1 MKKIFT
7 LLLIVCSLSSFAQ
20 SSLRCYKDLDNDG
33 YGDPNNPVA
42 SIPNQG
48 CPFQTVQDNTDC
60 DDHDASVHMW
70 VWFRDRDHDG
80 YHDGTTIESCT
91 QPDGYIDNPISSVL
105 DCNDTNADIH
115 PIKWYYDHD
124 HDGYAA
130 GEEFY
135 ILSCTQPDA
144 DRSLPEYLLK
154 GWDECSDNDAN
165 IYPRVYY
172 TDADG
177 DGYRSPADPITVC
190 VELDE
195 SKLYLASEFNTLD
208 IDCDDENV
216 LIGPGHE
223 WYKDQDNDGY
233 TDGTILRACVQ
244 PEGYI
249 DSPKRTADAPFLLKI
264 DCNDSDPLE
273 HPDRFWFLDNDGDHH
288 GQGLGGEIRLSCTRP
303 AGNWFASSEL
313 ISTNDCD
320 DGNIAITNTAIW
332 CLDADKDGY
341 YTGDPVTQCASPGPG
356 YVIKIAQKPGDCNDN
371 EETINPET
379 IWYIDKDNDGYH
391 RGLPYAPSCTS
402 PGPSFT
408 LLNTKG
414 LDCND
419 DDPTINTESVWYLD
433 ADDDGYHDPIY
444 LASIS
449 CTSPG
454 PNFKNST
461 KGVDCNDANKLHN
474 PETIWILDKDGDGYY
489 VDERLGCFIIEGY
502 KIKTDQ
508 QEGDCNDDD
517 PAIHLQ
523 TVWYLD
529 ADNDGYHDPIYLASI
544 SCTSPGPNFKNSTKG
559 VDCNDANKLHNPE
572 TIWILDK
579 DADGYYIDEQLGC
592 FIIEGYQIKSNQQQ
606 GDCNDDDPGVHT
618 SIQYYV
624 DVDKDGYGSVTTA
637 MLCSSVAPVGYSI
650 NNTDCN
656 DGDPAV
662 HPFQYY
668 VDGDKDGY
676 GSATTA
682 MLCSSVAPVGY
693 STNNTDCN
701 DGDAAIN
708 PETIWYKDSDG
719 DGYSDVLYI
728 SLPSCTSPG
737 GSQFKLTIK
746 GGGDCNDGDA
756 SINPETVWYLDADN
770 DGYYT
775 GSGIITCQPF
785 LVGYKKSGL
794 LGGGDCDDNDQA
806 INPASVE
813 VCGNNK
819 DDNCNNVQNEQNCY
833 ACGNATNF
841 STTSITSNS
850 ATLNWVSIPNP
861 NLWQIQYKS
870 TKPGTKW
877 IDVKPD
883 ITGDKRLV
891 QITGLSAK
899 VKYQW
904 HIKARC
910 GTGWTAYSVSVLF
923 TTLASGITQ
932 KRSAETPETTVAS
945 ATETFDMQVS
955 PNPSQQSFRIVIGAS
970 NLNEP
975 VKLIV
980 TDILGRVVETKT
992 THTGQIITIGENY
1005 RSGLYLIQAMLGK
1018 EQKQLKLI
1026 KL

>member
-20 SSLRCYKDLDNDG
+20 STLRCYRDADLDG
-33 YGDPNNPVA
+33 YGDPNNFVA

-48 CPFQTVQDNTDC
+48 CPFGYVQDNTDC
-60 DDHDASVHMW
+60 DDNNAVVHEIMRW
-70 VWFRDRDHDG
+70 YKDSDRDG
-80 YHDGTTIESCT
+80 YGDGTYVESCV
-91 QPDGYIDNPISSVL
+91 QPTGYVGQLFFAAIDCDDSDPRIKPIL
-105 DCNDTNADIH
+105 
-115 PIKWYYDHD
+115 WYLDHD

-130 GEEFY
+130 GPSYFIE
-135 ILSCTQPDA
+135 SCSQPDA
-144 DRSLPEYLLK
+144 DHSLPDYQLK
-154 GWDECSDNDAN
+154 VWDECSDNDAN

-177 DGYRSPADPITVC
+177 DGYRSSAAPINVC

-195 SKLYLASEFNTLD
+195 SKLYLASEFSSLD
-208 IDCDDENV
+208 IDCDDENI
-216 LIGPGHE
+216 LIGSGPE
-223 WYKDQDNDGY
+223 WFKDQDNDGY
-233 TDGTILRACVQ
+233 TDGTILRSCVQ

-249 DSPKRTADAPFLLKI
+249 SSPIRMEGAPPLLKI
-264 DCNDSDPLE
+264 DCDDSDPLE
-273 HPDRFWFLDNDGDHH
+273 HPDQGWFLDNDGDHH
-288 GQGLGGEIRLSCTRP
+288 GVGIAVGGVIKVDCTRP

-313 ISTNDCD
+313 ISVNDCD
-320 DGNIAITNTAIW
+320 DGNATITNTAIW

-371 EETINPET
+371 DETINPET

-391 RGLPYAPSCTS
+391 NGSVAYAPSCTQPGPSFNTRSTKGPDCNDNDPAINPETIWYVDIDNDGYYRSLPYAPSCTS

-408 LLNTKG
+408 LLNPKG
-414 LDCND
+414 PDCND
-419 DDPTINTESVWYLD
+419 DDPTINPETVWYLD
-433 ADDDGYHDPIY
+433 ADGDGYHDPYY

-489 VDERLGCFIIEGY
+489 IDEQQGCFIV
-502 KIKTDQ
+502 
-508 QEGDCNDDD
+508 
-517 PAIHLQ
+517 P
-523 TVWYLD
+523 
-529 ADNDGYHDPIYLASI
+529 
-544 SCTSPGPNFKNSTKG
+544 
-559 VDCNDANKLHNPE
+559 
-572 TIWILDK
+572 
-579 DADGYYIDEQLGC
+579 
-592 FIIEGYQIKSNQQQ
+592 GYQIKSNQQQ

-624 DVDKDGYGSVTTA
+624 DGDKDGYGSVTTA
-637 MLCSSVAPVGYSI
+637 MLCSSVAPVGYST

-662 HPFQYY
+662 HPSIQYYVDGDKDGYGSATTAMLCSSAAPVGYSTNNTDCNDGDPAVHTSIQYY

-693 STNNTDCN
+693 STNNLDCN
-701 DGDAAIN
+701 D
-708 PETIWYKDSDG
+708 
-719 DGYSDVLYI
+719 
-728 SLPSCTSPG
+728 
-737 GSQFKLTIK
+737 
-746 GGGDCNDGDA
+746 
-756 SINPETVWYLDADN
+756 
-770 DGYYT
+770 
-775 GSGIITCQPF
+775 
-785 LVGYKKSGL
+785 
-794 LGGGDCDDNDQA
+794 NDQT
-806 INPASVE
+806 INPASPE

-833 ACGNATNF
+833 TCGNATNF
-841 STTSITSNS
+841 STTNITSIS

-891 QITGLSAK
+891 QITGLSAN

-910 GTGWTAYSVSVLF
+910 GNSWTAYSISLQF
-923 TTLASGITQ
+923 TTLASGIQ
-932 KRSAETPETTVAS
+932 KRSAETTETTVVS
-945 ATETFDMQVS
+945 ATDAFDIQAS
-955 PNPSQQSFRIVIGAS
+955 PNPSNNSFRIAFSGGT
-970 NLNEP
+970 LKEP

-980 TDILGRVVETKT
+980 TDMLGRVVEATNT
-992 THTGQIITIGENY
+992 NTGQVITIGENY
-1005 RSGLYLIQAMLGK
+1005 KRGLYLIQAMQGNEK
-1018 EQKQLKLI
+1018 KILKLI